1 MPGLQMCVTMPGVG
15 VFILW
20 EEWVWVWVWVCVCV
34 CVCLKQYT
42 YTYLRINMLW
52 KQWLP
57 LPTERHSDNIY
68 SIPLKKNKYWQQLEK
83 LNSQSTPRGGRQS
96 KDTLFKQT
104 LFQGPLAA
112 GLMVP
117 IPQEPLSREIH
128 KKAVPHFRGMAS
140 IQPRWQSLCHCG
152 FKLSN
157 CTWPRAMVLPQ
168 PSPTSSSPWTTTHAP
183 ATRNTNRL
191 HS

>member
-1 MPGLQMCVTMPGVG
+1 VCHHAWGWCFHLVRRVS
-15 VFILW
+15 VS
-20 EEWVWVWVWVCVCV
+20 VSVSVCVCV
-34 CVCLKQYT
+34 CVFETVYIHISSYKHVMKTVVTLTNWEAFWQHLFNSI
-42 YTYLRINMLW
+42 YLI
-52 KQWLP
+52 
-57 LPTERHSDNIY
+57 S
-68 SIPLKKNKYWQQLEK
+68 LKKNKYWQQLEK